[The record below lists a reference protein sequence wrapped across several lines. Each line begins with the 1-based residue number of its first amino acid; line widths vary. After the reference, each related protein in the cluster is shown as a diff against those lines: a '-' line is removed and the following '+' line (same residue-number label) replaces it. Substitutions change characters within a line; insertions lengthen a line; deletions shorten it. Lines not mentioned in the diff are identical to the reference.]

1 MNQYSELMVYKHDL
15 VAHYWYIQFKW
26 TIKLINFLCNFG
38 NTIFIVYFL
47 MFILI
52 VWIIFYSRVFESIS
66 DYCETYSDLIP
77 LSFVLGFYI
86 SIIMQR
92 WWDQY
97 CSIPWPDPIAVYVS
111 SHIHGQVW
119 TIINNDI
126 DTYKSR
132 YSYLRAGMLDLD

>member
-1 MNQYSELMVYKHDL
+1 MNH
-15 VAHYWYIQFKW
+15 I
-26 TIKLINFLCNFG
+26 TIKRHKFYL
-38 NTIFIVYFL
+38 
-47 MFILI
+47 
-52 VWIIFYSRVFESIS
+52 YSRIFENIS
-66 DYCETYSDLIP
+66 EYCETYSDLIP

-119 TIINNDI
+119 MSYYNNIIYNYVVIPILCKTGAGSIGFIWCSGRIYSNLPMHYI
-126 DTYKSR
+126 TYVNRTTCSCI
-132 YSYLRAGMLDLD
+132 ML